1 VSNWPDDR
9 RRTVVARR
17 RTALAAAVAAV
28 VALLAACGGTTS
40 SPDGESSTRATS
52 TPQNVT
58 LPAEGPPRTGGTLTY
73 GLEAESDGF
82 DPTKNRLAP
91 SGTIVGLAIYDPLA
105 AFDADLQPQ
114 PYLAESMTSSPDFLR
129 WTIKARPGVTFHDGA
144 PLDGAALKTF
154 FDRARADALVGIAV
168 KNIAAVEVDP
178 SDPLAVVVTMV
189 EPWAAFPVTL
199 TGQLGMVTAPSMADD
214 PDSGRRPVGTG
225 PFVFS
230 EWVPDNR
237 LVLTRNDA
245 YWRTDANGTRL
256 PYLDGVEFR
265 PIADAQTRTASLE
278 AGTIDLMHTT
288 NPRDIA
294 KFQQQAAEGR
304 VQVVVDPGEKEE
316 LFVMLNTKVPPFDD
330 LRVRRAL
337 AHATDRRQYNTVVNG
352 GLREIADGVF
362 SEGSRW
368 KVDAPYPD
376 YDPSAAR
383 ALVDEY
389 EAEVGPIRFTL
400 ADSGTDSRGI
410 DLLKQQWEAVGME
423 VDTEL
428 IEQSKYI
435 VNAALGDYQA
445 YSWRQFGGVD
455 PDYDYVWWTSENSAE
470 PGQGVALNFAR
481 NENPAIDAALKRG
494 RGSDDPEVRRQA
506 YAEVQRL
513 INEDLP
519 YIWLDRAQWALVAQN
534 DVRGITNGPLPDGS
548 PANPIGGP
556 GGFGGVTF
564 LTQTWLTG

>member
-1 VSNWPDDR
+1 MSNWSDHR
-9 RRTVVARR
+9 RPTLV
-17 RTALAAAVAAV
+17 AAAVAA
-28 VALLAACGGTTS
+28 ALTLLAACGGSSS
-40 SPDGESSTRATS
+40 SPDGEQSTQGGT

-73 GLEAESDGF
+73 ALEAESDGF

-91 SGTIVGLAIYDPLA
+91 AGTIVGLAVYDPLA

-114 PYLAESMTSSPDFLR
+114 PYLAESMTPSPDFLR
-129 WTIKARPGVTFHDGA
+129 WTIRARPGVTFHDGA
-144 PLDGAALKTF
+144 PLDGAALETF
-154 FDRARADALVGIAV
+154 FDRARADALVGIAIT
-168 KNIAAVEVDP
+168 NIDGVEVDP
-178 SDPLAVVVTMV
+178 SDPLAVVVTMK

-199 TGQLGMVTAPSMADD
+199 TGQLGMVTAPSMAAD
-214 PDSGRRPVGTG
+214 PDSGRKPVGTG

-237 LVLTRNDA
+237 FVATRNEA
-245 YWRTDANGTRL
+245 YWRTDADGNRL
-256 PYLDGVEFR
+256 PYLDRVEFR

-278 AGTIDLMHTT
+278 AGSIDMMHTT
-288 NPRDIA
+288 IPRDIA
-294 KFQQQAAEGR
+294 KFRQEAAGGK
-304 VQVVVDPGEKEE
+304 VQIVLDQGEKEE

-330 LRVRRAL
+330 VRVRRAL
-337 AHATDRRQYNTVVNG
+337 AHATDREQYNAVVND

-362 SEGSRW
+362 SQGSRW
-368 KVDAPYPD
+368 RVDAPYPE
-376 YDPSAAR
+376 YDPAAAQ

-389 EAEVGPIRFTL
+389 EAEFGPIRFTL

-410 DLLKQQWEAVGME
+410 DLLKQQWEAVGIE

-428 IEQSKYI
+428 IEQSTFVI
-435 VNAALGDYQA
+435 NAALGDYEA
-445 YSWRQFGGVD
+445 YSWRQFGGLD
-455 PDYDYVWWTSENSAE
+455 PDYDYLWWTSENSAE

-494 RGSDDPEVRRQA
+494 RGTDDPEVRREA

-519 YIWLDRAQWALVAQN
+519 YIWLDRAQWAVIAQN

>member
-1 VSNWPDDR
+1 VIDWPDR
-9 RRTVVARR
+9 RSGRLPLVCLLASLTV
-17 RTALAAAVAAV
+17 
-28 VALLAACGGTTS
+28 LAACGGSSSTS
-40 SPDGESSTRATS
+40 DDRSPDPNAD
-52 TPQNVT
+52 
-58 LPAEGPPRTGGTLTY
+58 LPAAITVAPEGPPRTGGTLVY
-73 GLEAESDGF
+73 ALEAESDGF
-82 DPTKNRLAP
+82 DPTRNRFAP
-91 SGTIVGLAIYDPLA
+91 SGTIVGLAVYDPLA
-105 AFDADLQPQ
+105 AFDADLEPR
-114 PYLAESMTSSPDFLR
+114 PYLAESMTPSADYLR
-129 WTIKARPGVTFHDGA
+129 WTIKVRPDITFHDGA
-144 PLDGAALKTF
+144 PLDGVALKTF

-168 KNIAAVEVDP
+168 RNIDAVELDP
-178 SDPLAVVVTMV
+178 TDPLAVVISMK

-214 PDSGRRPVGTG
+214 PDSGRNPVGTG
-225 PFVFS
+225 PFVFA

-237 LVLTRNDA
+237 FVATRNPT
-245 YWRTDANGTRL
+245 YWRSDADGNRL
-256 PYLDGVEFR
+256 PYLERVEFR
-265 PIADAQTRTASLE
+265 PIADVQTRNASLE
-278 AGTIDLMHTT
+278 AGNVDMMHTT

-294 KFQQQAAEGR
+294 TFQGKASAGELQIVLDQ
-304 VQVVVDPGEKEE
+304 GEKEE
-316 LFVMLNTKVPPFDD
+316 LFVMLNTKVAPFDD
-330 LRVRRAL
+330 VRVRRAL
-337 AHATDRRQYNTVVNG
+337 AHATDREQYNTVINDG
-352 GLREIADGVF
+352 RREIADGVF
-362 SEGSRW
+362 SEGSKW

-376 YDPSAAR
+376 YDPAAAQ

-410 DLLKQQWEAVGME
+410 DLLKQQWEAVGIE

-428 IEQSKYI
+428 VEQSKFVI
-435 VNAALGDYQA
+435 NAALGDYEA

-494 RGSDDPEVRRQA
+494 RSSPDPAVRREA

-519 YIWLDRAQWALVAQN
+519 YIWLDRAQWAVVARTQ
-534 DVRGITNGPLPDGS
+534 VRGITNGPLPDGTA
-548 PANPIGGP
+548 ANPIGGP

-564 LTQTWLTG
+564 LTQTWLAG